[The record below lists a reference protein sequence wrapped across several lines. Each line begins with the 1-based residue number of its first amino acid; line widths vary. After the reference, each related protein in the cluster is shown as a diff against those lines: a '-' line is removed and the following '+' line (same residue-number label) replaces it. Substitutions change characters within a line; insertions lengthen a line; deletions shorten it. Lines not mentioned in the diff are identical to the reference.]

1 MKLHNLLSLALV
13 AATATTSAWAQDAC
27 TPCQPAYRIQYKT
40 IYEEVPVTTYRW
52 QVENLLEER
61 QVTSYRG
68 EWVTE
73 NRVKRYRVAKPVTE
87 TSTREERYTVLKPV
101 YETEEQERVYDKT
114 TYVTE
119 TATRQERYLV
129 QKPVYET
136 QMQEQRQV
144 VRKAVNETVMQ
155 QSQALAYEPVT
166 TYRTQLVDQGGFVD
180 QAAYVPGTT
189 RNRLSWVPG
198 GYAAD
203 TTTGTVFR
211 HRAGLHC
218 VPFQT
223 PGAVVT
229 QRVYVPNVVAQQIP
243 QTTYTAKVVTQETPV
258 NVTRYVDEVVSQQVP
273 VQTMRME
280 QVEEVRDVP
289 YTVQRPVTERIVE
302 KVPVQRVRWEQQEVV
317 REVPVTTQRIEYEER
332 EEEVPVQVYKVI
344 PEVKTVQVPKA
355 VGQWVAVQ
363 SKRTVARVVAQRV
376 PVDVVVERPA
386 YEVERP
392 IIEEPA
398 PTLPPILS
406 VPAPRASSRKIVP
419 VPPEPE
425 TRIVPKK
432 NGKNGNG
439 ANAKPGITP
448 EEAEKARQ
456 KLELEGPQ
464 NDDET

>member
-1 MKLHNLLSLALV
+1 
-13 AATATTSAWAQDAC
+13 
-27 TPCQPAYRIQYKT
+27 
-40 IYEEVPVTTYRW
+40 
-52 QVENLLEER
+52 
-61 QVTSYRG
+61 
-68 EWVTE
+68 
-73 NRVKRYRVAKPVTE
+73 
-87 TSTREERYTVLKPV
+87 
-101 YETEEQERVYDKT
+101 
-114 TYVTE
+114 
-119 TATRQERYLV
+119 
-129 QKPVYET
+129 
-136 QMQEQRQV
+136 MQEQRQV

-273 VQTMRME
+273 VQTMRYE

-302 KVPVQRVRWEQQEVV
+302 KVPVQRVRWEQQECV

-332 EEEVPVQVYKVI
+332 QEEVPVQVYKVV

-376 PVDVVVERPA
+376 PIDVVEPA

-392 IIEEPA
+392 IVEEPA

-406 VPAPRASSRKIVP
+406 VPAPRTTQRPDVIIEKKPARKIIP

-425 TRIVPKK
+425 SRVVPKK
-432 NGKNGNG
+432 NGNGKNANG
-439 ANAKPGITP
+439 ANVKPGITP
-448 EEAEKARQ
+448 EEAEKAKE

-464 NDDET
+464 NDDAT